1 MALPKVTTP
10 TFELIQPSTGETLQY
25 RPFLV
30 KEEKILLTSKES
42 GESSDV
48 FRAVKQIVNNCVV
61 NDDFDVDKVPLFD
74 MEYIFIQI
82 RAKSVDNIVKFQVE
96 DSDDGIVYDLE
107 LDLNE
112 VEVQMPE
119 NQHDGIVK
127 ISDDIGVKLNYPT
140 AKMANTLKEA
150 KTMTEVIY
158 EMIMNSVEYVFDAED
173 TYPWSKESRKDKEE
187 FIESLP
193 VDAYE
198 EISRF
203 FDDSPKIEHVVT
215 YKNSQEKEKRV
226 VFRNLDDFF
235 TLY

>member
-1 MALPKVTTP
+1 MALPKIAAP
-10 TFELIQPSTGETLQY
+10 TFELVQPSTGEKLQY

-30 KEEKILLTSKES
+30 KEEKILLTAKEG

-48 FRAVKQIVNNCVV
+48 FRAVKQIVNNCVI
-61 NDDFDVDKVPLFD
+61 DEGFDVDKIPLFD

-82 RAKSVDNIVKFQVE
+82 RAKSVDNMVKFQVE

-107 LDLNE
+107 LDLND

-119 NQHDGIVK
+119 KQHDGIVK
-127 ISDDIGVKLNYPT
+127 ISDELGVKLKYPNSKI
-140 AKMANTLKEA
+140 ADELKKT
-150 KTMTEVIY
+150 KTMTEVIH
-158 EMIMNSVEYVFDAED
+158 EMIINSIEYVFDAEN
-173 TYPWSKESRKDKEE
+173 TYPWSKESRKDKDE

-203 FDDSPKIEHVVT
+203 FDDSPKIEHIVKYT
-215 YKNSQEKEKRV
+215 NSQDKEKRV

>member
-1 MALPKVTTP
+1 MALPKIAAP
-10 TFELIQPSTGETLQY
+10 TFELTQPSTGETLQY

-61 NDDFDVDKVPLFD
+61 NDDFDVDKIPLFD
-74 MEYIFIQI
+74 MEYIFIQL
-82 RAKSVDNIVKFQVE
+82 RAQSVDNIVKFQVE

-107 LDLNE
+107 LNLND

-119 NQHDGIVK
+119 KQHDGIVK

>member
-1 MALPKVTTP
+1 MALPKIAAP
-10 TFELIQPSTGETLQY
+10 TFELTQPSTGETLQY

-30 KEEKILLTSKES
+30 KEEKILLTAKES

-61 NDDFDVDKVPLFD
+61 NDGFDVDKIPLFD
-74 MEYIFIQI
+74 MEYIFIQL
-82 RAKSVDNIVKFQVE
+82 RAQSVDNIVKFQVE

-107 LDLNE
+107 LDLND

-119 NQHDGIVK
+119 KQHDGVVK
-127 ISDDIGVKLNYPT
+127 ISDDVGVKLNYPN
-140 AKMANTLKEA
+140 AKIADKIKET
-150 KTMTEVIY
+150 KSMTEVIH
-158 EMIMNSVEYVFDAED
+158 EMIIHSIDYVFDAED
-173 TYPWSKESRKDKEE
+173 TYPWNKESRKDKED

-203 FDDSPKIEHVVT
+203 FDESPKIEHVVK
-215 YKNSQEKEKRV
+215 YKNSQDVEKKV
-226 VFRNLDDFF
+226 IFRNLDDFF